1 MPLPDTNP
9 ILTGERFKQYHQ
21 ATGLGH
27 IPDISWKYVL
37 KEKSPDMIHVLQFP
51 YNGEPPRVS
60 SVHQSPTRMPSL

>member
-1 MPLPDTNP
+1 MGSTLKD
-9 ILTGERFKQYHQ
+9 
-21 ATGLGH
+21 

-60 SVHQSPTRMPSL
+60 NAEITR